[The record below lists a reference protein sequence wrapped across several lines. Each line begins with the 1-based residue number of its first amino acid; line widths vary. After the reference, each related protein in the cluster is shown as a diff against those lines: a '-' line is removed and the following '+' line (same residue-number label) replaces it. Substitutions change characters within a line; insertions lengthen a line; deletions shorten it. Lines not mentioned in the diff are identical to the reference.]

1 MQKGAS
7 YPLLR
12 QKEAEMRKEG
22 RIIIAVLTAA
32 AVLLGAGFLP
42 LIRISPAV
50 VLAETISGEKA
61 SSSDAESTA
70 AEDGTAE
77 NAETGASAAEKYD
90 EDGLLLDGTVRDDL
104 QREALPDGEAEELL
118 SDMEPGK
125 AEADNGSFVI
135 EETEEGEP
143 FIIQAEEAE
152 FDFSSLLPTS
162 SEDLL
167 LQYLELSG
175 KEETEPPLS
184 GNMLKAY
191 RRIKK
196 ALASVAAGEEECAE
210 AVIPLSVLD
219 KGEKWIP
226 ESELGLSGPVCEYDE
241 EEGTFT
247 ADSEILSEAAAVMEA
262 RLDISQELLAEAL
275 AEYCPYDLY
284 WSGKVLYRFGPFFR
298 YRIIVK
304 DGEASAEFAYYEEED
319 DYRLGF
325 AVSVDPLFSALE
337 ETPSFI
343 ADIKKTK
350 EAAAGEDLTVILE
363 QELLLASSGQ
373 LPGIVKQPEDF
384 LGHMGDTAVFSVEAE
399 GDNLSYR
406 WQYSTDEGK
415 TWKNCDSD
423 GSDTP
428 VYSFEV
434 KRGNLSRLYRC
445 VVTNAA
451 GSVKSETV
459 TVLERGA
466 VRILVQPEDVYVK
479 AGDIAGFTVE
489 ATGED
494 LSYRWQVSADGGST
508 WRGCEEEANGREL
521 RFVVSEEH
529 FGQMYRCTVNDDS
542 THTVSK
548 AASVLRA
555 GGEFKVSFSVD
566 GNTSLFEPVT
576 VVSGETYFSAEGW
589 PDVLDGIPYF
599 WYMTAEMIDGTEI
612 TEDTVVDLKKDITVY
627 GKEADEGRMDGGN
640 IYWRLSGTTL
650 TFWGTGTVEDLFA
663 GNRMIETVIFEDGVT
678 GIEAEAFRDCE
689 SIEALQIADSI
700 SRIGEYAFTGC
711 ISLPSVTLPTAM
723 ETVSAGVFS
732 GCTSLTEVIIP
743 DTVTL
748 IGTGAFKNCT
758 SLKKMSPAGG
768 GI

>member
-1 MQKGAS
+1 
-7 YPLLR
+7 
-12 QKEAEMRKEG
+12 MRKED

-32 AVLLGAGFLP
+32 AVLLGAVFLP

-61 SSSDAESTA
+61 SSSDAEGTA

-125 AEADNGSFVI
+125 TEADDGSFVI

-143 FIIQAEEAE
+143 FIIQAEKTE
-152 FDFSSLLPTS
+152 FDFSNLLPTS

-175 KEETEPPLS
+175 KEETEPLLS

-196 ALASVAAGEEECAE
+196 ALASVSAGEEECAE

-219 KGEKWIP
+219 TGKKWIP

-262 RLDISQELLAEAL
+262 RLDISLELLAEAL

-284 WSGKVLYRFGPFFR
+284 WSGKVLYCFGPFFR

-319 DYRLGF
+319 DYRLVF
-325 AVSVDPLFSALE
+325 SVSVDSDFSALE

-343 ADIKKTK
+343 ADTEKTK
-350 EAAAGEDLTVILE
+350 EAAAGEDLTVILK
-363 QELLLASSGQ
+363 QELLLAASGQ
-373 LPGIVKQPEDF
+373 LPGIIKQPEDF
-384 LGHMGDTAVFSVEAE
+384 LGHLGDTAVFSLEAE

-434 KRGNLSRLYRC
+434 KRGNLTRLYRC

-451 GSVKSETV
+451 GSVKSEPV
-459 TVLERGA
+459 NVLERGA

-489 ATGED
+489 ATGEN
-494 LSYRWQVSADGGST
+494 LSYRWQMSIDGGST
-508 WRGCEEEANGREL
+508 WQSCGMDGDDTSEL
-521 RFVVSEEH
+521 RFKVREEH
-529 FGQMYRCTVNDDS
+529 FGRQYRCAVSDGGSN
-542 THTVSK
+542 VFSK
-548 AASVLRA
+548 AGTVLRT
-555 GGEFKVSFSVD
+555 GMEYTVSFSVD
-566 GNTSLFEPVT
+566 GNTSLFAPVT

-589 PDVLDGIPYF
+589 PDTLDGIPYF
-599 WYMTAEMIDGTEI
+599 WYMTAEMPDGTEI
-612 TEDTVVDLKKDITVY
+612 TEDTVVNLKKDITVY
-627 GKEADEGRMDGGN
+627 GKEADEGTIDEGD
-640 IYWRLSGTTL
+640 IHWRLSGTTL
-650 TFWGTGTVEDLFA
+650 TFWGTGTIDTLFA
-663 GNRMIETVIFEDGVT
+663 GNKKIETVIVENGVT
-678 GIEAEAFRDCE
+678 GIEAEAFRNC
-689 SIEALQIADSI
+689 SRIRSLQIADSV
-700 SRIGEYAFTGC
+700 SRIGEYAFSACTA
-711 ISLPSVTLPTAM
+711 LPSVKLPTAM
-723 ETVSAGVFS
+723 ETVSAGAFA
-732 GCTSLTEVIIP
+732 GCISLTEVIIP

-748 IGTGAFKNCT
+748 IGAGAFKGCT
-758 SLKKMSPAGG
+758 SLKRMENGVE
-768 GI
+768 